1 MSERETILSDNCLT
15 LSSLQD
21 ATRLLHLCELTLCRA
36 LESKSHSDFPV
47 VVKDLRRVQLRI
59 LYHLQHCSQCQELD
73 PGLLQR
79 QSLLQ
84 RQLRGPA

>member
-1 MSERETILSDNCLT
+1 MSERETILADHCLT

-21 ATRLLHLCELTLCRA
+21 ATRLLHLCELTLSRA

-47 VVKDLRRVQLRI
+47 VVHDLRRVQLRV
-59 LYHLQHCSQCQELD
+59 LYHLQHCSHCQGLD

-79 QSLLQ
+79 QSVLQ
-84 RQLRGPA
+84 GQLRGRT